1 MYLTYL
7 SLLWIRFII
16 PSETSPWLHQKSNFF
31 MRILNVTIIGLF
43 LWWFF
48 VVLFWCWLRSPF
60 QYLIIYFFLH
70 FHLSIFIISYYVLF
84 FSLSIK
90 TSPKVWIW
98 RYITDNLQVHLCM
111 FTIKSEIHM
120 ILDIYIF
127 YQCWTAS
134 KFRTSTTKKITN
146 IYE

>member
-31 MRILNVTIIGLF
+31 MRILNVTIIVLF
-43 LWWFF
+43 LWWFL
-48 VVLFWCWLRSPF
+48 VVLFWCWLRSPI
-60 QYLIIYFFLH
+60 QYLVINF
-70 FHLSIFIISYYVLF
+70 SCIFIYQFFHYFLLCVV

-90 TSPKVWIW
+90 TSKVWIW
-98 RYITDNLQVHLCM
+98 RYITDNLQVHLCT

-127 YQCWTAS
+127 YQ
-134 KFRTSTTKKITN
+134 TKKITN